1 VIIGAGPLNGCARRA
16 AAADESSHMTLD
28 GVLAKLEAALR
39 DRGVH
44 LPPNISR

>member
-1 VIIGAGPLNGCARRA
+1 VIIGAGPLSGCARRA